1 VTGLTAASRTAR
13 AWLRRPAAGLAA
25 LLLLALSGLAVVTAR
40 GPGAAATPAE
50 QVHAIATGLRC
61 PVCRDLSVADSPAP
75 LAREMRDRIA
85 EGVAAGKP
93 PETIRREF
101 VAAYGE
107 SVLLVPPRRGAGL
120 VPWVAPALLLAG
132 GLVAAVLALRRW
144 RGRAP
149 AASAGPP
156 PSARTSGAD
165 RRLLE
170 RALARVDEE
179 GP

>member
-1 VTGLTAASRTAR
+1 
-13 AWLRRPAAGLAA
+13 
-25 LLLLALSGLAVVTAR
+25 
-40 GPGAAATPAE
+40 
-50 QVHAIATGLRC
+50 
-61 PVCRDLSVADSPAP
+61 VCRDLSVADSPAP

-149 AASAGPP
+149 AASAAP
-156 PSARTSGAD
+156 PSTRPSGAD

-170 RALARVDEE
+170 RALARIDEE
-179 GP
+179 AP